1 MHRHPRSWMAH
12 SGKGK
17 RALMARPAAAM
28 PRTSKTPS
36 VLVPLHK
43 EVMRGVCAPG
53 LRGSMRRSPPNR
65 QAMSDGS
72 MRPDAG
78 GGDGCGDIAS
88 SPLKLWRVD
97 CARASSRTVCAT
109 PPAASVPLLGSAWSS
124 AVMRVSI
131 ASALPHG
138 SYLAADAPEP
148 PPPGSWVRPRS
159 RGDGRARLRCLEV
172 NESLERGPRAKAVKV
187 AATR

>member
-1 MHRHPRSWMAH
+1 
-12 SGKGK
+12 
-17 RALMARPAAAM
+17 
-28 PRTSKTPS
+28 
-36 VLVPLHK
+36 
-43 EVMRGVCAPG
+43 
-53 LRGSMRRSPPNR
+53 
-65 QAMSDGS
+65 MSDGS

-131 ASALPHG
+131 ASALPQG
-138 SYLAADAPEP
+138 SYLAADAPKTP
-148 PPPGSWVRPRS
+148 ASGLMGSTEVARR
-159 RGDGRARLRCLEV
+159 RTRAAQVPEV
-172 NESLERGPRAKAVKV
+172 NESLERGPRAKAAVKV

>member
-88 SPLKLWRVD
+88 SPLKVWRVD
-97 CARASSRTVCAT
+97 CARASSRSVCAS
-109 PPAASVPLLGSAWSS
+109 PLAASVPLLGSAWSS

-131 ASALPHG
+131 ASALPQG
-138 SYLAADAPEP
+138 SYLAADAPKTP
-148 PPPGSWVRPRS
+148 AS
-159 RGDGRARLRCLEV
+159 RAHGFDRGRAETDARGSGALR
-172 NESLERGPRAKAVKV
+172 
-187 AATR
+187 

>member
-97 CARASSRTVCAT
+97 CAQASSRTVCAT

-124 AVMRVSI
+124 AVVRVSNR
-131 ASALPHG
+131 LRPT
-138 SYLAADAPEP
+138 
-148 PPPGSWVRPRS
+148 SWVVARGRCAQNPRL
-159 RGDGRARLRCLEV
+159 RAHGFDRGRAETDARGSGALR
-172 NESLERGPRAKAVKV
+172 
-187 AATR
+187 